1 MNVPVNKALY
11 ARVKAEASVSLRYI
25 LVLMLMRGLYES
37 TKNVVVLIARELKN
51 VARSSGGLTRWFKEK
66 WVDVK
71 TGKPCGRS
79 KGEKRGYPA
88 CRPSKRVSSK
98 TPKTASEMSAS
109 EKARFKREKTSSKKI
124 TYQHRRKKTTK
135 KRK

>member
-1 MNVPVNKALY
+1 
-11 ARVKAEASVSLRYI
+11 
-25 LVLMLMRGLYES
+25 MRGLYES
-37 TKNVVVLIARELKN
+37 TKSVVVLIARELKN
-51 VARSSGGLTRWFKEK
+51 VARSSGGLTRWFKEN

-88 CRPSKRVSSK
+88 CRPKKRVSSK
-98 TPKTASEMSAS
+98 TPKTVGEMTAS
-109 EKARFKREKTSSKKI
+109 EKTRFKREKTSSKKI

-135 KRK
+135 RKKK

>member
-1 MNVPVNKALY
+1 
-11 ARVKAEASVSLRYI
+11 
-25 LVLMLMRGLYES
+25 MLMRGLYES
-37 TKNVVVLIARELKN
+37 TKNVVVLTEWRKN
-51 VARSSGGLTRWFKEK
+51 VARSSGGLTRWFKEN

-88 CRPSKRVSSK
+88 CRPKKRVSSK
-98 TPKTASEMSAS
+98 TPKTVGEMTAS

-124 TYQHRRKKTTK
+124 TYQHRRKKRTK
-135 KRK
+135 RS

>member
-1 MNVPVNKALY
+1 
-11 ARVKAEASVSLRYI
+11 
-25 LVLMLMRGLYES
+25 MLMRGLCES
-37 TKNVVVLIARELKN
+37 TKNVVVLTEWRKN

-88 CRPSKRVSSK
+88 CRPSKRISSK

-135 KRK
+135 KKK

>member
-1 MNVPVNKALY
+1 MGA
-11 ARVKAEASVSLRYI
+11 
-25 LVLMLMRGLYES
+25 
-37 TKNVVVLIARELKN
+37 LIAQGLRK

-79 KGEKRGYPA
+79 KGESRAYPA

-98 TPKTASEMSAS
+98 TPKTASEMSSS
-109 EKARFKREKTSSKKI
+109 EKARFKRKKTGKKKI
-124 TYQHRRKKTTK
+124 TYQHRRKTTK
-135 KRK
+135 SKR

>member
-1 MNVPVNKALY
+1 
-11 ARVKAEASVSLRYI
+11 
-25 LVLMLMRGLYES
+25 MLMRGLYES
-37 TKNVVVLIARELKN
+37 TKNVVVLTEWRKN
-51 VARSSGGLTRWFKEK
+51 VARSSGGLTRWFKEN

-88 CRPSKRVSSK
+88 CRPKKRVSSK
-98 TPKTASEMSAS
+98 TPKTVGEMTAA

-124 TYQHRRKKTTK
+124 TYQHRRKKRK
-135 KRK
+135 KRS

>member
-1 MNVPVNKALY
+1 
-11 ARVKAEASVSLRYI
+11 
-25 LVLMLMRGLYES
+25 MLMRGLYES
-37 TKNVVVLIARELKN
+37 TKNVAVLIVQELRN

-79 KGEKRGYPA
+79 KGESRAYPA

-98 TPKTASEMSAS
+98 TPKTASEMSS
-109 EKARFKREKTSSKKI
+109 GEKARFKREKTGKKKI
-124 TYQHRRKKTTK
+124 TYQHRRKTTK
-135 KRK
+135 KKK

>member
-1 MNVPVNKALY
+1 MLGQSENIK
-11 ARVKAEASVSLRYI
+11 SVAVHIAQELR
-25 LVLMLMRGLYES
+25 
-37 TKNVVVLIARELKN
+37 N

-79 KGEKRGYPA
+79 KGESRAYPA

-98 TPKTASEMSAS
+98 TPKTASEMSS
-109 EKARFKREKTSSKKI
+109 GEKARFKREKTGKKKI
-124 TYQHRRKKTTK
+124 TYQHRRKTTK
-135 KRK
+135 SKK

>member
-1 MNVPVNKALY
+1 
-11 ARVKAEASVSLRYI
+11 
-25 LVLMLMRGLYES
+25 MLMRGLYES
-37 TKNVVVLIARELKN
+37 TKNVEALTEWRKN

-88 CRPSKRVSSK
+88 CRPKKRVSSK
-98 TPKTASEMSAS
+98 TPKTVGEMTAS

-124 TYQHRRKKTTK
+124 EYQHKRKTTRKPRRKI
-135 KRK
+135 